1 MWLRDR
7 QQELSIAPL
16 WRLGFRPFFLAGAV
30 FAVLAIGLWAAALW
44 GLLPGWQP
52 VGGSLA
58 WHRHELPFGFAVAI
72 ITGFLLTAV
81 QNWTGRPGLSGWPLV
96 ALFGLWLLARLAW
109 LLGAPLPLLLALQL
123 PFLPLL
129 ALVLGRQLWRVRQ
142 WRNFPLVAV
151 VLLMAA
157 CEWLLLYGLAV
168 GDDSL
173 QRRGA
178 LAGLWLIGA
187 LVSVIGGRVMPFFTQ
202 RGLNRPQP
210 FAPRPRLDAV
220 TLLASLALA
229 LLFASGL
236 ALQPQSWMAPL
247 VLGLAG
253 LHVMR
258 LWHWYDAGIWRVPLL
273 WSLHLAYA
281 WLPLALL
288 GLAAWSLGWLSNVSL
303 AYHALA
309 LGCVGG
315 AILAMLARVSLG
327 HTGRPLQPP
336 AAIGWAFAMLQLGAL
351 ARVLLV
357 PFAPMLGLG
366 LSSLLWMAAFAL
378 FLRYYAAM
386 FWTARVDGQPG

>member
-7 QQELSIAPL
+7 QRELSIAPF
-16 WRLGFRPFFLAGAV
+16 WRLGFRPFFLGGAL
-30 FAVLAIGLWAAALW
+30 FAVLAISLCAALLL
-44 GLLPGWQP
+44 GYLPGWQP
-52 VGGSLA
+52 LGGSLA

-72 ITGFLLTAV
+72 IAGFLLTAV
-81 QNWTGRPGLSGWPLV
+81 QNWTGRPGLNGRPLA

-109 LLGAPLPLLLALQL
+109 LLGAPLALLLVLQL

-129 ALVLGRQLWRVRQ
+129 ALLLGRQLWAVRQ
-142 WRNFPLVAV
+142 WRNYPLVIV
-151 VLLMAA
+151 VLLMAG
-157 CEWLLLYGLAV
+157 CEWLLLYGLAL
-168 GDDSL
+168 GDDAL

-178 LAGLWLIGA
+178 LAGLWLIAA
-187 LVSVIGGRVMPFFTQ
+187 LVSIIGGRVIPFFTQ
-202 RGLNRPQP
+202 RGLNCPGP
-210 FAPRPRLDAV
+210 AVPRPRLD
-220 TLLASLALA
+220 LLVLVLSLSLA

-236 ALQPQSWMAPL
+236 AMQPSIWILPL
-247 VLGLAG
+247 LLALVALHGL
-253 LHVMR
+253 R

-288 GLAAWSLGWLSNVSL
+288 ALAAWHAGWLHNVSL

-309 LGCVGG
+309 LGTVGG

-327 HTGRPLQPP
+327 HTGRDLEPP
-336 AAIGWAFAMLQLGAL
+336 AAMTWAFASLHLAVL

-357 PFAPMLGLG
+357 PFAPSTGLG
-366 LSSLLWMAAFAL
+366 LSSLLWMLAFAL
-378 FLRYYAAM
+378 FLRHYAAM

>member
-1 MWLRDR
+1 VWLRDR

-72 ITGFLLTAV
+72 IAGFLLTAV

-187 LVSVIGGRVMPFFTQ
+187 L
-202 RGLNRPQP
+202 
-210 FAPRPRLDAV
+210 
-220 TLLASLALA
+220 
-229 LLFASGL
+229 
-236 ALQPQSWMAPL
+236 
-247 VLGLAG
+247 
-253 LHVMR
+253 
-258 LWHWYDAGIWRVPLL
+258 
-273 WSLHLAYA
+273 
-281 WLPLALL
+281 
-288 GLAAWSLGWLSNVSL
+288 
-303 AYHALA
+303 
-309 LGCVGG
+309 
-315 AILAMLARVSLG
+315 
-327 HTGRPLQPP
+327 
-336 AAIGWAFAMLQLGAL
+336 

-357 PFAPMLGLG
+357 SVAPMLGLG
-366 LSSLLWMAAFAL
+366 LSSLLWVAAFAL